1 MLGHEVIFLIG
12 DFTALIGDPSGRDI
26 TRPQLT
32 REAVNEHAKSY
43 QEQVFKVLD
52 PELTTVSYN
61 SQWLDQ
67 LSAKDLIGLVSHTT
81 VARML
86 ERDDFT
92 KRFRENKSI
101 SIHEFIYPIMQGYD
115 SVQLQADVEL
125 GGTDQR
131 FNLLMGREYQRIK
144 GKSSKLS

>member
-1 MLGHEVIFLIG
+1 MKIKAGFDPTSTDLHLGHTVLLNKLRQFQMLGHEVIFLIG

-92 KRFRENKSI
+92 KAFSRKQK
-101 SIHEFIYPIMQGYD
+101 YLD
-115 SVQLQADVEL
+115 S
-125 GGTDQR
+125 
-131 FNLLMGREYQRIK
+131 
-144 GKSSKLS
+144 